1 MDLGRVTFD
10 TNITRIV
17 LLVVSEV
24 FLLQDMCINKVN
36 HVLLMITVLIR

>member
-24 FLLQDMCINKVN
+24 FLLLDMCMNKVN
-36 HVLLMITVLIR
+36 YVLLMITVLLH